1 MDLQSDDNTMEV
13 GEYADGSDV
22 KYFRGI
28 TLVLSRITSRVQ
40 HDLRRILIK
49 ERKTPFKKKY
59 VCNINKKQK
68 ISLYL
73 TIAG

>member
-28 TLVLSRITSRVQ
+28 NVLVMHLVKSST
-40 HDLRRILIK
+40 
-49 ERKTPFKKKY
+49 
-59 VCNINKKQK
+59 
-68 ISLYL
+68 
-73 TIAG
+73 